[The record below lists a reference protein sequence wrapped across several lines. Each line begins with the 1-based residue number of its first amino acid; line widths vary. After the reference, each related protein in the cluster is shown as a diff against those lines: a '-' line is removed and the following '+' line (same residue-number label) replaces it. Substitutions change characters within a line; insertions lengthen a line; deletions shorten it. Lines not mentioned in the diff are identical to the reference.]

1 MMNQQDPSS
10 TPQNTSRRIVALAL
24 LVGAMLYVIVGTG
37 CGPSDAEINA
47 FVHHYEADVTGGEYI
62 VQPPDIMELTSPNC
76 PEVDGE
82 QAIVNADGKITLK
95 LVGDVKVAGMTP
107 VEIARKLE
115 ANLQRYYQRPVVNV
129 RVTRRD
135 SKRIYVFGEV
145 NGPGPHPYTGRD
157 TVLSVLGKAQPTFSA
172 WADRVHVI
180 RPSHEDGK
188 RHVIV
193 VNANDIMKRGNL
205 EKNFYLLEGDI
216 LYVPPTPLAYVGQ
229 KFQELLQPM
238 QPAAQTFIAPGYAYN
253 SGQTYYQNGNNGN

>member
-1 MMNQQDPSS
+1 MTQHNSEDSRQASG
-10 TPQNTSRRIVALAL
+10 RRIVALTL
-24 LVGAMLYVIVGTG
+24 LVGAMLYVIAGTG

-47 FVHHYEADVTGGEYI
+47 FVHDYEADVTGGEYI
-62 VQPPDIMELTSPNC
+62 VQPPDAMEISSPNC

-82 QAIVNADGKITLK
+82 SVMVNADGKITLK
-95 LVGDVKVAGMTP
+95 LVGDVKVAGLTP

-115 ANLQRYYQRPVVNV
+115 ANLQRYYQRPVVSV
-129 RVTRRD
+129 RMTRRE

-145 NGPGPHPYTGRD
+145 AGRGPQPYTGRD

-193 VNANDIMKRGNL
+193 VNANDIMKRGQL
-205 EKNFYLLEGDI
+205 EKNFHLLEGDI

-238 QPAAQTFIAPGYAYN
+238 QPAAQTFVAPGYAYN
-253 SGQTYYQNGNNGN
+253 SGQTYYQKDQ

>member
-1 MMNQQDPSS
+1 MTNRYDDAR
-10 TPQNTSRRIVALAL
+10 TKGTSGRGIIALTL
-24 LVGAMLYVIVGTG
+24 LVCAIFYAIVGTG

-47 FVHHYEADVTGGEYI
+47 FVHDYEADVTGGEYI
-62 VQPPDIMELTSPNC
+62 VQPPDVMEITSPNC

-82 QAIVNADGKITLK
+82 SVTVNADGKITLK

-115 ANLQRYYQRPVVNV
+115 ANLQRYYQRPVVSV
-129 RVTRRD
+129 RMTRRD

-145 NGPGPHPYTGRD
+145 AGQGPLPYTGRD
-157 TVLSVLGKAQPTFSA
+157 TVLSVLGEVRPTFAA

-188 RHVIV
+188 RHVII
-193 VNANDIMKRGNL
+193 VNANDIMKRGRL
-205 EKNFYLLEGDI
+205 DKNFHLLEGDI

-238 QPAAQTFIAPGYAYN
+238 QPAAQAYIAPGYALN
-253 SGQTYYQNGNNGN
+253 SGDTYYNKNP